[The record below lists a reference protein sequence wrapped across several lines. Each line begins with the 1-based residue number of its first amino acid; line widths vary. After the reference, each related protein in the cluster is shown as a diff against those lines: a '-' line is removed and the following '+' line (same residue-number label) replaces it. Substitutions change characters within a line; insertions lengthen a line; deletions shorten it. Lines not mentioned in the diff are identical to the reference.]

1 MSRKNTSKAS
11 GTDWHRIDDMQ
22 DEDIDLSDIPEITE
36 EQMAR
41 AKLRIGGKPVHK
53 GEKVSIRV
61 DAEIVA
67 YFKLKAGEVN
77 YESAINDMLKA
88 GIRGDCEVEVAP

>member
-1 MSRKNTSKAS
+1 MSRKNSSKAS
-11 GTDWHRIDDMQ
+11 GTDWQRLDKMQ

-41 AKLRIGGKPVHK
+41 ARIRIGGKPVPK
-53 GEKVSIRV
+53 GEKISIRI

-67 YFKLKAGEVN
+67 YFKLKAGEEN
-77 YESAINDMLKA
+77 YESAINNRLKA
-88 GIRGDCEVEVAP
+88 SIRGDCEVETAP